1 MNYDDS
7 YYIGKIVNQVGS
19 NALLSENYYNGNLS
33 NVIDGG
39 ITRILNT
46 FEISYGFFANL
57 FNIDIPFF
65 CRVAMTIHNYILT
78 FLCYKAV
85 GELFIKRKIHSLHFY
100 RLQYY

>member
-1 MNYDDS
+1 MLVIIFTLLSIFNLLSYYRMNYDDS

-65 CRVAMTIHNYILT
+65 V
-78 FLCYKAV
+78 
-85 GELFIKRKIHSLHFY
+85 EL
-100 RLQYY
+100 Q